1 MSERRWCIM
10 DLVTDATT
18 GRLRETAVWSNVGKL
33 SMTWAFCYTII
44 AGTASEWL
52 WIAYGGIVVAHEA
65 SARFFNQ
72 RAQQMENNQ
81 EKKP

>member
-1 MSERRWCIM
+1 MSERRWCVM

-18 GRLRETAVWSNVGKL
+18 GRLRETAVWSNIGKA
-33 SMTWAFCYTII
+33 SMTWAFCYAVAKGA
-44 AGTASEWL
+44 AGEWL
-52 WIAYGGIVVAHEA
+52 WLAYGAIVVVHEA

-72 RAQQMENNQ
+72 RAQQIEQTQ